1 MAHVVTVHHRQI
13 NGLFLVGGQ
22 AFRWN
27 HGQARKVAATA
38 EVTAP
43 RATGDLAFSHE
54 VRQHQGITTGGGH
67 GFQSGFRVSNVASY
81 AEYVARGTGLY
92 GPRGAVIDIGKRM
105 GPIFDPKP
113 GGGRS
118 PVYIRTSRG
127 QKPNDWLERAA
138 RTALKLG

>member
-54 VRQHQGITTGGGH
+54 VRQHQGARGL
-67 GFQSGFRVSNVASY
+67 FESGFRVSNTAPHAEWVAL
-81 AEYVARGTGLY
+81 GTGLY
-92 GPRGAVIDIGKRM
+92 GPRGTVIDIGKRM
-105 GPIFDPKP
+105 GPIFAPKP